1 MHLGHRTRDS
11 DTGQSIFSRVFLLRT
26 KLRKLKGKFISLF
39 PRMLDLP
46 ECWEPRI
53 FFIQDF
59 TPVKSCCSSY
69 GTVEK
74 QGESQHSKKSQDSTE
89 QNLPK

>member
-1 MHLGHRTRDS
+1 
-11 DTGQSIFSRVFLLRT
+11 
-26 KLRKLKGKFISLF
+26 
-39 PRMLDLP
+39 MLDLP

-53 FFIQDF
+53 FFMQDF
-59 TPVKSCCSSY
+59 TPVKSCWSSY